1 MEQKSAHSAL
11 ILTITQL
18 HSVLYYFY
26 FHTGWCNSNS
36 LTSTVS
42 STIGDNFYFHTAGWC
57 NSNLLIWTILVREN
71 CAFYHL
77 DPWLRFKRKTTQQK
91 VFSLP
96 SRAEAAFSF
105 PTLCFLHS
113 HFLRCLFPPPS
124 LLEQFHYYLDNIFYR
139 KLQQQKGD
147 WLHPLH
153 SFCLWVNCKHSN

>member
-1 MEQKSAHSAL
+1 MSRFHFPLLILEFLGNKIVPSSQPVDQKSAHSAL

-26 FHTGWCNSNS
+26 FHCW
-36 LTSTVS
+36 VMK
-42 STIGDNFYFHTAGWC
+42 FK
-57 NSNLLIWTILVREN
+57 LVDMDDIVEGELR
-71 CAFYHL
+71 FLYHL

-139 KLQQQKGD
+139 KLQQQKD
-147 WLHPLH
+147 WTGFTPYTA
-153 SFCLWVNCKHSN
+153 FVFE